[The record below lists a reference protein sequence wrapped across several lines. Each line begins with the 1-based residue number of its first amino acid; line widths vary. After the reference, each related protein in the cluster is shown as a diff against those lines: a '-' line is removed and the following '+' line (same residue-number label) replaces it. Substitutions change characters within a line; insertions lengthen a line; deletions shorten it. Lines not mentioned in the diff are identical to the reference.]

1 MSHDLVQTAQ
11 IINSSPFS
19 GPTQMA
25 CDAMMLENLRQRTDI
40 SMSVRFYKWKGIWLS
55 IGHHQKELPQKW
67 IDLAKE

>member
-11 IINSSPFS
+11 IINTSPFS

-25 CDAMMLENLRQRTDI
+25 WDAMMLENLRQRTDI